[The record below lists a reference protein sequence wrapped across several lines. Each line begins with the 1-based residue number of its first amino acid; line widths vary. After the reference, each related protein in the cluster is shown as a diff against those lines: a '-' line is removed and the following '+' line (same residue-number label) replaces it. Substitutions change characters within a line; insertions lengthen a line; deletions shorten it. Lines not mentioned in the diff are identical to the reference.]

1 MFQRSQQYYELLNL
15 GFDLYDVLTILEE
28 GKRCE
33 RSKRK
38 KGIVEKCLRRKN
50 RTYKVVVA
58 ETIYLGKP
66 AWAIIHVGRF

>member
-1 MFQRSQQYYELLNL
+1 MMFLQYWKKER
-15 GFDLYDVLTILEE
+15 DA
-28 GKRCE
+28 K